1 MEIDQ
6 LRTKTVGCKLTEGE
20 HARLQQVAQERK
32 QSLSEW
38 CREVL
43 LERASRQRGT
53 VAEHTLLAEVVGLR
67 TILLNLFFKLA
78 NGEVTT
84 VEEMQG
90 LIERADRDKLKK
102 ALKRLEEAEKT
113 LINGGVR

>member
-1 MEIDQ
+1 METDQ

-32 QSLSEW
+32 QSLGEW

-43 LERASRQRGT
+43 LERTSRQRWT
-53 VAEHTLLAEVVGLR
+53 VAERTLLAEVLGLR

-78 NGEVTT
+78 NGEPIT
-84 VEEMQG
+84 VEEMHR
-90 LIERADRDKLKK
+90 LIERADGGKLAK
-102 ALKRLEEAEKT
+102 ARVRIEEAEKI
-113 LINGGVR
+113 LREGEVQ